1 MRHAGH
7 ANAMAR
13 RLAAH
18 LTKIPGVRLI
28 APVEANGVF
37 VEMPKALAEAL
48 EGRGWK
54 FYNFIGERGYRL
66 MCSWETTEAVVD
78 EFAAEAEACARP

>member
-1 MRHAGH
+1 
-7 ANAMAR
+7 MAR

-18 LTKIPGVRLI
+18 LEKLPGVQLI

-37 VEMPKALAEAL
+37 IEMPRALADAL
-48 EGRGWK
+48 MARGWK

-66 MCSWETTEAVVD
+66 MCSWETTAAVVD
-78 EFAAEAEACARP
+78 EFAAEAAACAAGLK